1 MSDFEDDDPVP
12 AGVSMECL
20 VNAERIRRQDKSTSD
35 EHLLQEMDKSRQVV
49 TDEQYAA
56 ATAEMVAHNQQLC
69 QKSYV
74 HAILVKNKA
83 EITPF
88 APVRIFSGL
97 GANFA

>member
-20 VNAERIRRQDKSTSD
+20 LNAERIRRQDKSTSD

-56 ATAEMVAHNQQLC
+56 ATAEMIAHNEKLC
-69 QKSYV
+69 HESDV
-74 HAILVKNKA
+74 HMILA
-83 EITPF
+83 DTMAATRTRSTTPTP
-88 APVRIFSGL
+88 ALQSR
-97 GANFA
+97 A